1 MPKERVNKCIGEKK
15 KAFAIQFLA
24 ELAKGNTIGLFTYI
38 LFSIITDSKK
48 FKEKWSEYDEKQKN
62 YIVGYYFMIGA
73 AVSPLVKLLII
84 APCLVNLFMQYDEY
98 DYKLNFGGA
107 E

>member
-1 MPKERVNKCIGEKK
+1 MMKIRRITLLV
-15 KAFAIQFLA
+15 
-24 ELAKGNTIGLFTYI
+24 TI
-38 LFSIITDSKK
+38 
-48 FKEKWSEYDEKQKN
+48 
-62 YIVGYYFMIGA
+62 FMIGA

-98 DYKLNFGGA
+98 DYKLNFGGV

>member
-1 MPKERVNKCIGEKK
+1 MNNWRKEKSPCCTILWRES
-15 KAFAIQFLA
+15 
-24 ELAKGNTIGLFTYI
+24 AKGNTIGLFTYI

-48 FKEKWSEYDEKQKN
+48 KSKKN
-62 YIVGYYFMIGA
+62 GANTMKNRRITVLFIIFMIGA

-98 DYKLNFGGA
+98 DYKLNCGGSA
-107 E
+107 K

>member
-1 MPKERVNKCIGEKK
+1 MKNRRITLLV
-15 KAFAIQFLA
+15 
-24 ELAKGNTIGLFTYI
+24 TI
-38 LFSIITDSKK
+38 
-48 FKEKWSEYDEKQKN
+48 
-62 YIVGYYFMIGA
+62 FMSGA